1 MRCKGNHFDY
11 NRQTFSQFFQLIAKK
26 IGQPRQTTRNFGGMI
41 ADNHKKNVE
50 IILQKHGFYM
60 VVFMLL
66 LCNLY
71 GIVSVVVLLMTF
83 LLLAKVLG
91 C

>member
-1 MRCKGNHFDY
+1 
-11 NRQTFSQFFQLIAKK
+11 
-26 IGQPRQTTRNFGGMI
+26 
-41 ADNHKKNVE
+41 
-50 IILQKHGFYM
+50 M

>member
-1 MRCKGNHFDY
+1 MRDALIYVAGDV
-11 NRQTFSQFFQLIAKK
+11 RWRIFFVRDI
-26 IGQPRQTTRNFGGMI
+26 
-41 ADNHKKNVE
+41 KKNVD
-50 IILQKHGFYM
+50 IILQKHGFCM